1 MRWLKKW
8 VSKRAT
14 ERVRSLR
21 KVVRIPL
28 LGVGPLGA
36 LALAS
41 GFPARLGLTRA
52 QALVSMPGD
61 LVLPTATLKA
71 DRVATL
77 PGTPEDVWPLAH
89 DVVATYEDLW
99 GQPLDVVYEEVPNLL
114 VVATNKPSEDAID
127 ASLAIRFNCGADQ
140 TGGVSVPKPW
150 SRSGRHTL
158 PQRWGF
164 SERRVRFRSRRKPT
178 TCVDGDN

>member
-1 MRWLKKW
+1 M
-8 VSKRAT
+8 
-14 ERVRSLR
+14 R

-28 LGVGPLGA
+28 LGVGTLGA

-52 QALVSMPGD
+52 QVLVSMPGD

-140 TGGVSVPKPW
+140 TTTMHVRERYLTNGWRERAEALVAIGKTYAAATVGLLRATRALSVSPEANDL
-150 SRSGRHTL
+150 R
-158 PQRWGF
+158 
-164 SERRVRFRSRRKPT
+164 
-178 TCVDGDN
+178 